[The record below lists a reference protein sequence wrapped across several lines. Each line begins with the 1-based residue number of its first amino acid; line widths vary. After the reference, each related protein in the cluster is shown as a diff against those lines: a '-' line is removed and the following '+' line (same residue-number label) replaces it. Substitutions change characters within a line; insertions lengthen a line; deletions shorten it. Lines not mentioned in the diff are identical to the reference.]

1 MAKENTDVTASI
13 TLEVELEQLPAM
25 IRSLL
30 AQEGQ
35 RLVDVVNAYNNDI
48 ILPLQDK
55 AEDNDGPDLP
65 LAIENVDDLR
75 QILARVDSQL
85 AQYHNLLKGYYQQ
98 KNASLMPATAEALAE
113 KMQTASQFNDF
124 ANKIVT
130 EAEEKDEPSS

>member
-1 MAKENTDVTASI
+1 MVKENTDVTASI

-75 QILARVDSQL
+75 QTLARVDSQL

>member
-1 MAKENTDVTASI
+1 MAKENTGVTASI

-35 RLVDVVNAYNNDI
+35 RLVDLVNAYNNDI

-75 QILARVDSQL
+75 RTLARVDSQL

-98 KNASLMPATAEALAE
+98 KNASLMPETAEDLAE
-113 KMQTASQFNDF
+113 KMQTASKFNEF
-124 ANKIVT
+124 VNRIPT
-130 EAEEKDEPSS
+130 EVEEEDESS

>member
-13 TLEVELEQLPAM
+13 TLEVELEQLPSI

-35 RLVDVVNAYNNDI
+35 RLISIVNAYNNEI
-48 ILPLQDK
+48 ILPLQEK

-75 QILARVDSQL
+75 RTLAKVDSQL
-85 AQYHNLLKGYYQQ
+85 GQYHNLLKGYYQQ

-124 ANKIVT
+124 ANRIAT
-130 EAEEKDEPSS
+130 ETEEKDESDS

>member
-1 MAKENTDVTASI
+1 MAKENTGVTASI
-13 TLEVELEQLPAM
+13 TLEVELEQLPTM

-35 RLVDVVNAYNNDI
+35 RLVDIVNAYNNDI
-48 ILPLQDK
+48 ILPLQEK

-75 QILARVDSQL
+75 RTLARVDSQL

-98 KNASLMPATAEALAE
+98 KNASLMPETAEALAE
-113 KMQTASQFNDF
+113 KMQTASKFNEF
-124 ANKIVT
+124 VNRIPT
-130 EAEEKDEPSS
+130 EVEEEDESN

>member
-1 MAKENTDVTASI
+1 MANENTDVTASI
-13 TLEVELEQLPAM
+13 TLEVELEQLPAI

-35 RLVDVVNAYNNDI
+35 RLVDIVNEYNSSI
-48 ILPLQDK
+48 IVPLLPK

-75 QILARVDSQL
+75 RLLAKVDSQL

-98 KNASLMPATAEALAE
+98 KNPSLMPAADESLVE
-113 KMQTASQFNDF
+113 KMQAASQFNDF
-124 ANKIVT
+124 ANRIAT
-130 EAEEKDEPSS
+130 EVEEKDESGS

>member
-1 MAKENTDVTASI
+1 MAKENTGVTASI
-13 TLEVELEQLPAM
+13 TLEVELEQLPVM

-35 RLVDVVNAYNNDI
+35 RLVDLVNAYNNDI

-75 QILARVDSQL
+75 RTLARVDSQL

-98 KNASLMPATAEALAE
+98 KNASLMPETAEDLAE
-113 KMQTASQFNDF
+113 KMQTASKFNEF
-124 ANKIVT
+124 VNRIPT
-130 EAEEKDEPSS
+130 EVEEEDESS

>member
-75 QILARVDSQL
+75 QTLARVDSQL